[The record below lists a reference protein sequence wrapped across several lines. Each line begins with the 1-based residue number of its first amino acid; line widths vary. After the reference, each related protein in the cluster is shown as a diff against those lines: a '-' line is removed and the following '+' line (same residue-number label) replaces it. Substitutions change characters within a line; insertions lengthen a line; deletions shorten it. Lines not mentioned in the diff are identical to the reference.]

1 MSVFVCVRESL
12 RHGCFLYLWPR
23 GKCLSLFLFPAIHSF
38 TFFFFF
44 LRLPHFRLY
53 WELGILS
60 VSQDRLGCSNKQ
72 PQNLCGVPLK
82 ISRFYFGI
90 LHVSRE
96 RAESSTVNLASSKLH
111 KEEKKN
117 PNCPSGLWLISANQ
131 NIIKNII
138 SDNRKKVWKKNKGPS
153 TQLFSWMQF
162 KTQPL

>member
-12 RHGCFLYLWPR
+12 RHGSFLYLWPR

-38 TFFFFF
+38 TFFFF

-60 VSQDRLGCSNKQ
+60 VSQNRLGCSNKQ

-96 RAESSTVNLASSKLH
+96 RAESNYQPCFLKIAQGR
-111 KEEKKN
+111 KEN
-117 PNCPSGLWLISANQ
+117 PDCPSGLWLISANQ

-153 TQLFSWMQF
+153 THLFSWMQF
-162 KTQPL
+162 NTQPL